1 MFSPK
6 EIILF
11 IMVYITFYSF
21 TIDDLVSDDVFVF
34 NMNVSVCLESSGPC
48 EVQLH
53 VFKGTK
59 LPKQTCNWNTDYKI
73 KG

>member
-1 MFSPK
+1 MFISK
-6 EIILF
+6 YFELLWYIFIL
-11 IMVYITFYSF
+11 YSF
-21 TIDDLVSDDVFVF
+21 TIEDLVSDNVFVF
-34 NMNVSVCLESSGPC
+34 NMNVSVCLESSGLC

-53 VFKGTK
+53 VFKGAK